1 MEKKDMLGLY
11 IGIGDVFENEKRIG
25 ECIFNLELVMMPSGK
40 IEGEGVILEVTD
52 GEINYQGKE
61 AEFKISGILSR
72 DHTTYTTEFKCRIS
86 PKTYPKFIVED
97 SEEIFRNL
105 KPNP

>member
-11 IGIGDVFENEKRIG
+11 VGIGDVFENEKRVG
-25 ECIFNLELVMMPSGK
+25 ECIFNLEVFMLPSGK
-40 IEGEGVILEVTD
+40 IESEGVIVEITD
-52 GEINYQGKE
+52 GKINYEGRE
-61 AEFKISGILSR
+61 TTFKISGILSR
-72 DHTTYTTEFKCRIS
+72 DHTTYTTEFKCRIT
-86 PKTYPKFIVED
+86 PETYPKFVVED